1 MANKTSDKNKQK
13 RLTKKKAARKRKQK
27 AQAKSS
33 TPNLR
38 LIEGGAEGDGLP
50 FALPDPRAM
59 EAGLRDLFGFGS
71 QESNADS
78 EAQDLMYQA
87 FEEDDGAKRIG
98 LARQALEVSPDCA
111 DAYCLLAQ
119 EEASSIEEAIALL
132 QEGVAAGERLLGPDA
147 FERDA
152 GHFWGIIETRPYMRA
167 RAALAQCL
175 WASGKQ
181 GEAVGHYRELLR
193 LNPNDNQGNRDVL
206 AVHLIEL
213 GEDAEAVDLLDKYPD
228 DGGASSLYGR
238 ALLAFRREGDSEAAR
253 EALDKAIAQNE
264 HVPAYLLG
272 KKRLP
277 HQLPPYMGFGDE
289 NEAVHYVVMALSG
302 WDQTPEAATWLR
314 SRVKLAGGRA

>member
-1 MANKTSDKNKQK
+1 MASKKSEKNKQK
-13 RLTKKKAARKRKQK
+13 RLAKKKAARKQKQK

-33 TPNLR
+33 TPELR
-38 LIEGGAEGDGLP
+38 LIEGGAEGELP

-87 FEEDDGAKRIG
+87 FEEDDAAKRIG

-119 EEASSIEEAIALL
+119 EDAPSIEEAIKLL

-147 FERDA
+147 FEGDV
-152 GHFWGIIETRPYMRA
+152 GHFWGLIETRPYMRA
-167 RAALAQCL
+167 RADLAQCL

-181 GEAVGHYRELLR
+181 SEAVGHYRELLR

-206 AVHLIEL
+206 VVHLIEL
-213 GEDAEAVDLLDKYPD
+213 GEDAEAADLFDKYPD
-228 DGGASSLYGR
+228 DAGASSVYGK

-253 EALDKAIAQNE
+253 EALDAAIAQNE
-264 HVPAYLLG
+264 HVPALLLG

-277 HQLPPYMGFGDE
+277 NQLPPYMGFGDE
-289 NEAVHYVVMALSG
+289 NEAVHYVATALSG
-302 WDQTPEAATWLR
+302 WDQTPDAHGWLG